1 MKNFIP
7 LVLLLSIFAA
17 CEDKDAQEG
26 SLSLQFQLTYDGEPL
41 AMYDEQAYADNQS
54 IFFDRFNLFLSN
66 GNLIKDGTEN
76 FAFDVLFLNFSD
88 IQDKDSAEKGLEVLL
103 TDIQAGEYTALELG
117 IGLAPEWNAT
127 TPEDYS
133 SSHPL
138 SNNYWSQ
145 WDSYIFTV
153 IEGKAD
159 PDGDGMHDVALTYH
173 IGKDENFYPRTFAMP
188 ITIEGGKT
196 TSFQFTLDL
205 KEVFEN
211 AEGSLDVAANPVDHS
226 TKPEVYEFLMEN
238 LVETLKLKQL

>member
-1 MKNFIP
+1 M
-7 LVLLLSIFAA
+7 A
-17 CEDKDAQEG
+17 CEDKDATEG
-26 SLSLQFQLTYDGEPL
+26 NLSLQFQLTYDGEPL
-41 AMYDEQAYADNQS
+41 AMYDEQAYPDNQS

-66 GNLIKDGTEN
+66 GNLIQDGAEN

-88 IQDKDSAEKGLEVLL
+88 VQDQDSAEKGLEVLL
-103 TDIQAGEYTALELG
+103 SDLEAGEYSALELG

-127 TPEDYS
+127 TPENYS

-159 PDGDGMHDVALTYH
+159 PDGDGMHDVPLTYH
-173 IGKDENFYPRTFAMP
+173 IGKDENFRSKAFDMP

-196 TSFQFTLDL
+196 TSLQFTIDL
-205 KEVFEN
+205 KEVFQN
-211 AEGSLDVAANPVDHS
+211 AERHLDVATQSLDHS
-226 TKPEVYEFLMEN
+226 TNPEVYEFLMGN
-238 LVETLKLKQL
+238 LVESLRLKQL